1 MNKVILIN
9 KPSGMTSHDV
19 VNRLR
24 KIFGIKRIGHTG
36 TLDPLAR
43 GLLVVCLGEATK
55 LVPFLEQDDK
65 VYDVEIMLGKATSTG
80 DLAGEVV
87 AEALVPNFSPEIID
101 QVLGQFTGEI
111 VQTPPKYSAIKVEGK
126 KLYEYAR
133 KNQAVEIPQRTVKIF
148 RLERTSELDYRDG
161 LCTFRFVA
169 HVSKGTYIRTL
180 CEDIAKALELPGV
193 MSDLVRIRCGK
204 FHLSDAST
212 LEEAEQNKL
221 RFIPMLE
228 ALNLPVITVS
238 EDMLKRVK
246 NGMVLPAERFK
257 EKLSQFAIADEGK
270 LLAIY
275 QFEENKNVY
284 KAVRIWL

>member
-1 MNKVILIN
+1 
-9 KPSGMTSHDV
+9 MTSHDV

-55 LVPFLEQDDK
+55 LVPFLEQNDK

-228 ALNLPVITVS
+228 ALNLPVITVT

>member
-65 VYDVEIMLGKATSTG
+65 VYDVEIMLGKATSTS

-228 ALNLPVITVS
+228 ALNLPVITVT

-246 NGMVLPAERFK
+246 NGMVLPAEKFK

>member
-1 MNKVILIN
+1 
-9 KPSGMTSHDV
+9 MTSHDV

-228 ALNLPVITVS
+228 ALNLPVITVT

>member
-65 VYDVEIMLGKATSTG
+65 VYDVEIMLGKATSTS

-228 ALNLPVITVS
+228 ALNLPVITVT

>member
-1 MNKVILIN
+1 
-9 KPSGMTSHDV
+9 MTSHDV

-180 CEDIAKALELPGV
+180 CGDIAKALELPGV

-228 ALNLPVITVS
+228 ALNLPVITVT

>member
-43 GLLVVCLGEATK
+43 GLLVVCFGEATK

-228 ALNLPVITVS
+228 ALNLPVITVT

>member
-1 MNKVILIN
+1 
-9 KPSGMTSHDV
+9 MTSHDV

-55 LVPFLEQDDK
+55 LVPFLVQDDK
-65 VYDVEIMLGKATSTG
+65 VYDVEIMLGKATSTS

-228 ALNLPVITVS
+228 ALNLPVITVT

>member
-1 MNKVILIN
+1 
-9 KPSGMTSHDV
+9 
-19 VNRLR
+19 
-24 KIFGIKRIGHTG
+24 
-36 TLDPLAR
+36 
-43 GLLVVCLGEATK
+43 
-55 LVPFLEQDDK
+55 
-65 VYDVEIMLGKATSTG
+65 
-80 DLAGEVV
+80 
-87 AEALVPNFSPEIID
+87 
-101 QVLGQFTGEI
+101 
-111 VQTPPKYSAIKVEGK
+111 
-126 KLYEYAR
+126 

-228 ALNLPVITVS
+228 ALNLPVITVT

-257 EKLSQFAIADEGK
+257 EKLSQF
-270 LLAIY
+270 
-275 QFEENKNVY
+275 
-284 KAVRIWL
+284 

>member
-1 MNKVILIN
+1 
-9 KPSGMTSHDV
+9 
-19 VNRLR
+19 
-24 KIFGIKRIGHTG
+24 
-36 TLDPLAR
+36 LDPLAR

-55 LVPFLEQDDK
+55 LVPFLVQDDK

-228 ALNLPVITVS
+228 ALNLPVITVT

>member
-1 MNKVILIN
+1 
-9 KPSGMTSHDV
+9 MTSHDV

-65 VYDVEIMLGKATSTG
+65 VYDVEIMLGKATSTS

-228 ALNLPVITVS
+228 ALNLPVITVT

>member
-1 MNKVILIN
+1 
-9 KPSGMTSHDV
+9 MTSHDV

-228 ALNLPVITVS
+228 ALNLPVITVT

-246 NGMVLPAERFK
+246 NGMVLPAEKFK

>member
-193 MSDLVRIRCGK
+193 MNDLVRIRCGK

-212 LEEAEQNKL
+212 LEEAEQKKL

-228 ALNLPVITVS
+228 ALNLPVITVT
-238 EDMLKRVK
+238 EDLLKRVK

>member
-9 KPSGMTSHDV
+9 KPSRMTSHDV

>member
-55 LVPFLEQDDK
+55 LVPFLVQDDK

-228 ALNLPVITVS
+228 ALNLPVITVYRRYV
-238 EDMLKRVK
+238 EKGQKR
-246 NGMVLPAERFK
+246 NGLPAERFK
-257 EKLSQFAIADEGK
+257 EKYAIRYRRRRKIIGDLSIRRKQK
-270 LLAIY
+270 CL
-275 QFEENKNVY
+275 
-284 KAVRIWL
+284 

>member
-212 LEEAEQNKL
+212 LDEAEQNKL

-228 ALNLPVITVS
+228 ALNLPVITVT

-246 NGMVLPAERFK
+246 NGMVLPSERFK
-257 EKLSQFAIADEGK
+257 EKLLQFAIADEGK

>member
-43 GLLVVCLGEATK
+43 GLLVVCLEEATK

-228 ALNLPVITVS
+228 ALNLPVITVT

>member
-65 VYDVEIMLGKATSTG
+65 VYDVEIMLGKATSTS

-148 RLERTSELDYRDG
+148 RLERTSELDYRDE

-228 ALNLPVITVS
+228 ALNLPVITVT

-246 NGMVLPAERFK
+246 NGMVLPAEKFK

>member
-55 LVPFLEQDDK
+55 LVPFLVQDDK
-65 VYDVEIMLGKATSTG
+65 VYDVEIMLGKATSTS

-228 ALNLPVITVS
+228 ALNLPVTVT

>member
-87 AEALVPNFSPEIID
+87 AEALVPYFSPEIID

-228 ALNLPVITVS
+228 ALNLPVITVT

>member
-55 LVPFLEQDDK
+55 LVPFLEQNDK

-228 ALNLPVITVS
+228 ALNLPVITVT

>member
-1 MNKVILIN
+1 M
-9 KPSGMTSHDV
+9 
-19 VNRLR
+19 
-24 KIFGIKRIGHTG
+24 
-36 TLDPLAR
+36 
-43 GLLVVCLGEATK
+43 
-55 LVPFLEQDDK
+55 VPFLEQDDK

-228 ALNLPVITVS
+228 ALNLPVITVT

>member
-228 ALNLPVITVS
+228 ALNLPVITVT